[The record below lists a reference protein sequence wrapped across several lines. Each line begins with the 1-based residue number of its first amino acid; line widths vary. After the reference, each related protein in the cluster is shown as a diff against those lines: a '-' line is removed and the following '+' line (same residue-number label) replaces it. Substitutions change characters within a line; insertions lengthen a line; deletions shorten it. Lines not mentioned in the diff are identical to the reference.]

1 MKTYTELE
9 IESQFETLKRI
20 LERKD
25 ELLREVKSLNI
36 KDYDEVVFVGCG
48 SSYYISLIGVSFFRK
63 LFSLPSEAI
72 PGGEALLSPDIHFKS
87 DKRYLVFLVS
97 RSGES
102 TETVRAGE
110 FLKKNYNTK
119 IVSLTTEPESSL
131 VKIGDISIILDEARE
146 KSVVMTQSFTAMV
159 TFFLLL
165 FRTWKGEKIFGID
178 LINKAGE
185 FYLNKREE
193 IKELL
198 KEREFEHFVFLGQ
211 GYAYGLTQE
220 GALKVKEMSIGFSEG
235 FHSLEYRHGPKSII
249 TRRSLV
255 FMFPLF
261 PEEEKK
267 LAKELESLGG
277 KVVFLGEEW
286 GLPQDI
292 NKEFLYLFWIPIFHE
307 FGLQRAL
314 FKGLN
319 PDNPKNLTKVVKLD

>member
-9 IESQFETLKRI
+9 IESQFETLKKI
-20 LERKD
+20 LGRKN
-25 ELLREVKSLNI
+25 ELLKEVRDLNI
-36 KDYDEVVFVGCG
+36 EDYDEVIFVGCG

-72 PGGEALLSPDIHFKS
+72 PGGEVLLSPDTHLKS
-87 DKRYLVFLVS
+87 DKKYLVFLIS

-110 FLKKNYNTK
+110 FLKANYNTK
-119 IVSLTTEPESSL
+119 IISLTTEPESSL

-159 TFFLLL
+159 TFLLSL
-165 FRTWKGEKIFGID
+165 FRTWKGEEIFD
-178 LINKAGE
+178 VNLVDNAEE
-185 FYLNKREE
+185 FYLSKRDK

-198 KEREFEHFVFLGQ
+198 REREFEHFVFLGQ
-211 GYAYGLTQE
+211 GYAYGLAQE

-249 TRRSLV
+249 TRRSLI
-255 FMFPLF
+255 FIFPLF
-261 PEEEKK
+261 PKEEKK
-267 LAKELESLGG
+267 LAEELESLGG
-277 KVVFLGEEW
+277 KVVYLDEGW
-286 GLPQDI
+286 GLPGDVD
-292 NKEFLYLFWIPIFHE
+292 KEFLYLFWIPMFHE

-314 FKGLN
+314 FRGLN